1 MNEGGGEGQKGLRVF
16 RTWCKLSTGLYGY
29 KTVRKVTWTC
39 RNQLFDGDVETS
51 SAAREDLS
59 SMQSGELITAGN
71 FTQFGARLAGNLKR
85 TAEHSLE
92 PRIGKKVAR
101 L

>member
-1 MNEGGGEGQKGLRVF
+1 MTKRWDLL
-16 RTWCKLSTGLYGY
+16 KTGLYGY
-29 KTVRKVTWTC
+29 KTVKKVTWTC
-39 RNQLFDGDVETS
+39 RNQLFDGDVKIS

-59 SMQSGELITAGN
+59 SMQSGELITTGN
-71 FTQFGARLAGNLKR
+71 FTQFGARLAGNLKH